1 MEEYHAAMEEV
12 AHRVTRLLLA
22 SVGLPPTYLH
32 EDLNA
37 FSPQASAVTRLLHY
51 SPVVSRVEE
60 GVFGCGSHTDWG
72 VLTLLLTE
80 EEGLEVLCPRE
91 EGKGGREWLR
101 VPPCRGMKDGDTE
114 GGRDKEVT
122 EEEKWLLICNLG
134 DLLQRWTNDCLQSTP
149 HRVVN
154 REGKERYSIPFFFT
168 ANPAAVVECLPPF
181 LEEEKEEEGEEG
193 REGGRRRKAGNY
205 PPIVVSEYIAQKY
218 RSVTVGPGETGKEE
232 ANGGEKGGGEER
244 K

>member
-1 MEEYHAAMEEV
+1 MEEV
-12 AHRVTRLLLA
+12 AHRVTRLLQA
-22 SVGLPPTYLH
+22 SVGLPPSYLH
-32 EDLNA
+32 EDQKA
-37 FSPQASAVTRLLHY
+37 FSPHASAVTRLLHY

-91 EGKGGREWLR
+91 GGRGEREWLR
-101 VPPCRGMKDGDTE
+101 VPPCREMKDDATEE
-114 GGRDKEVT
+114 GGEKKVS
-122 EEEKWLLICNLG
+122 EEEEWLLICNLG

-154 REGKERYSIPFFFT
+154 RDGKERYSVPFFFT

-181 LEEEKEEEGEEG
+181 EEEEEEEGGEG
-193 REGGRRRKAGNY
+193 KREGGRRKAGKY
-205 PPIVVSEYIAQKY
+205 PPIVVSDYIAQKY
-218 RSVTVGPGETGKEE
+218 RSVTEGLEETEI
-232 ANGGEKGGGEER
+232 ANGGQKRGGEER